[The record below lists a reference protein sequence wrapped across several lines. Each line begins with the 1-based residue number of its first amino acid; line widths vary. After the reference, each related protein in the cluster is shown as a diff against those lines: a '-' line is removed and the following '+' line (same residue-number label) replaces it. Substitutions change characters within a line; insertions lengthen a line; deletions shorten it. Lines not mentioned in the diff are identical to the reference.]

1 MAAVLDG
8 DASCFLACEKNNG
21 TVPERPSDFIIEPM
35 SVSPSPPGVDRST
48 SRLDRP
54 APYLRIH
61 AVNIYVRD
69 QERSLR
75 FYRDQLGFDLAFD
88 ARLQSGE
95 RWVAVAPPEGSAVLT
110 LIAPDPGSEEYKL
123 IGRPTQVVFVTE
135 DVPAKL
141 REWSKR
147 GVHFRHTPRLRRVKY
162 ERPAPTPG
170 STAPSMLLGEQTPIW
185 GGVFTRFEDIDR
197 NSFALVSFDEVT
209 REIERKRRA
218 MAEKLEAERRAT
230 QELEIAKRV
239 QARLFPQRLPTLRTL
254 DYAGI
259 CIQARQVGG
268 DYYDFLSLGRERLGL
283 VIGDVSGKG
292 IAAALLMANLQAN
305 LRSQC
310 AIALDQPQQ
319 LLRSVNQLFCENTTD
334 SAYATLFFAEY
345 DDQARRLRYANCGHL
360 SALLL
365 RGDDSL
371 ERLGS
376 TATVLGLFDQWDCSI
391 GECQLFRGDTLAL
404 YTDGITESFNDA
416 GEEFGERLLIEALRR
431 HRELSSQALLASIV
445 NDIRQF
451 SPHEQH
457 DDITLI
463 VAKCKGD

>member
-1 MAAVLDG
+1 
-8 DASCFLACEKNNG
+8 
-21 TVPERPSDFIIEPM
+21 M
-35 SVSPSPPGVDRST
+35 SVSPSPPGVHRST

-123 IGRPTQVVFVTE
+123 IGRPTQGVFDTE

-147 GVHFRHTPRLRRVKY
+147 RVHFRHTPRLRRVKY